1 MSFKI
6 EYRTADGSLQDIL
19 GVKQFV
25 FNDGSV
31 NVELE
36 NPSRSAHVISNI
48 IIKANMQSPADQMA
62 LVMIVNALR
71 LQFPLA
77 SLSLYMPFTPYGR
90 QDAMFCKGQANAM
103 KAWADI
109 INSLKFAE
117 VTVVDPHSIAVSHL
131 DNCTVVD
138 VCDLLKSV
146 CYTPSYKI
154 SKLLNSV
161 RYRPE
166 VALVS
171 PDAGANK
178 KAHKIAE
185 KFGFQQLVRADK
197 ARDLATGNILETEV
211 YGDVEGK
218 TCVIMDD
225 ICDGGATFIALGNAL
240 RAKGASKVILYV
252 THGIF
257 SKGLS
262 VFNGIID
269 EIYTTDTWKHED
281 TSYQEGY
288 TGTYEVIES

>member
-36 NPSRSAHVISNI
+36 NPSRSIHVISNI
-48 IIKANMQSPADQMA
+48 IIKANMKSPTDQMA

-71 LQFPLA
+71 LQFPKA
-77 SLSLYMPFTPYGR
+77 RLSLYMPFTPYGR

-146 CYTPSYKI
+146 CYTPSYRI

-269 EIYTTDTWKHED
+269 EIYTTDTWEHED

-288 TGTYEVIES
+288 TGIYEVIES